1 MLKVKFH
8 EDYEDQLLKYAVI
21 VSQYGDYWV
30 FCKHKQRNTYE
41 CPGGHRKPG
50 EDILTTAERELFEET
65 GAISYTVREIC
76 PYSVTDTEQNV
87 QTYGMLYFADII
99 RFSEMP
105 DSEME
110 RIVVTETLPE
120 KWADPLIQP
129 KLVEKVCS
137 VVGAS

>member
-1 MLKVKFH
+1 MLKVEFH

-21 VSQYGDYWV
+21 VSQYGDHWV

-41 CPGGHRKPG
+41 CPGGHREPG

-99 RFSEMP
+99 SFSKLP
-105 DSEME
+105 DFEME
-110 RIVVTETLPE
+110 QITVTETLPE
-120 KWADPLIQP
+120 KWTYPLIQP

-137 VVGAS
+137 VVRAS

>member
-21 VSQYGDYWV
+21 VSQYGDHWV

-41 CPGGHRKPG
+41 CPGGHREPG

-76 PYSVTDTEQNV
+76 PYSVTDTSKTCKPMACSILLILSDFQRC
-87 QTYGMLYFADII
+87 L
-99 RFSEMP
+99 
-105 DSEME
+105 
-110 RIVVTETLPE
+110 TLRWRE
-120 KWADPLIQP
+120 L
-129 KLVEKVCS
+129 S
-137 VVGAS
+137 